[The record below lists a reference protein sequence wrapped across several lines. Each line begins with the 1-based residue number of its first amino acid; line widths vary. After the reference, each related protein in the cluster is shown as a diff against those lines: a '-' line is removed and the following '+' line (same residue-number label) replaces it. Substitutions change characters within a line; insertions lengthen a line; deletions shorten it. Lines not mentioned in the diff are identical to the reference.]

1 MIDLLERAGER
12 LLSRVVPS
20 MTALAK
26 PCDCDTRG
34 NRTVYCYCSGGRVY
48 QKKLYCAAGTLR
60 LNQGGR
66 GTGRP
71 GPLLALGAAC
81 AAVRVPAGR
90 RHGAFPYRGAEDP
103 CLS

>member
-48 QKKLYCAAGTLR
+48 QKKLYCDGCT
-60 LNQGGR
+60 
-66 GTGRP
+66 
-71 GPLLALGAAC
+71 
-81 AAVRVPAGR
+81 VRVIQGCTRTGSTCP
-90 RHGAFPYRGAEDP
+90 
-103 CLS
+103 